1 MAILEEV
8 SDEIIKRRKELL
20 KRPTWEEYYV
30 TMAHIVAQR
39 SFDPSSKCG
48 CVLVSKDNRVL
59 STGYNGP
66 LKGSVDEE
74 IPLTRPEKYCHMIH
88 SEENSLL
95 AYGGSHKD
103 IQGATAYI
111 TGPPCHRCLRMM
123 LQKGITKLVY
133 AEQNIKCVDEDD
145 KKAQEI
151 MLRHRD
157 IIIKIIPNEKIVELL
172 NQTIDYMPQKE
183 KEK

>member
-1 MAILEEV
+1 
-8 SDEIIKRRKELL
+8 
-20 KRPTWEEYYV
+20 
-30 TMAHIVAQR
+30 
-39 SFDPSSKCG
+39 
-48 CVLVSKDNRVL
+48 
-59 STGYNGP
+59 
-66 LKGSVDEE
+66 
-74 IPLTRPEKYCHMIH
+74 MIH

-95 AYGGSHKD
+95 AYGGSHRD

-133 AEQNIKCVDEDD
+133 AEQNIKCIDEDD

-157 IIIKIIPNEKIVELL
+157 IVIKIIPNVKIVELL
-172 NQTIDYMPQKE
+172 EQTIGYMPQKE
-183 KEK
+183 KRK